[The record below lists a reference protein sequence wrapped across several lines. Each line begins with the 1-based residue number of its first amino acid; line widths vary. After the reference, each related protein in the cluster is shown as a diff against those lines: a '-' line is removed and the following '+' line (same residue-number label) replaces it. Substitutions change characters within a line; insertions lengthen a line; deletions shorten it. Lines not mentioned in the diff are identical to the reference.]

1 MKTKLLL
8 IVAIAILPALSAC
21 SERAQEVED
30 FYLPPGD
37 AAHGQQVF
45 IDFNCYQCHTIAN
58 VDLPEPAFT
67 APFVV
72 ALGGKVLKV
81 ENYGQLLTA
90 VIYPD
95 HALSNK
101 YLAQL
106 EAAGKEPGLSP
117 MTNFT
122 NEMTVTE
129 LVDLVEFLHGHYT
142 RLMPQYFRG
151 RYREMP

>member
-1 MKTKLLL
+1 MNTKLLMF
-8 IVAIAILPALSAC
+8 VAIAILTALSAC
-21 SERAQEVED
+21 SEQAPEVED
-30 FYLPPGD
+30 FFLPQGD
-37 AAHGQQVF
+37 AARGQQVF
-45 IDFNCYQCHTIAN
+45 IDFKCYQCHTIKD
-58 VDLPEPAFT
+58 VDLPQPQFE

-72 ALGGKVLKV
+72 ALGGKVRKV

-142 RLMPQYFRG
+142 RLLPQYFRG
-151 RYREMP
+151 RIHELP

>member
-1 MKTKLLL
+1 MNTKLLL
-8 IVAIAILPALSAC
+8 FVATILLALSAC
-21 SERAQEVED
+21 SEQAPEVED
-30 FYLPPGD
+30 FYLPQGD

-45 IDFNCYQCHTIAN
+45 IDFKCYQCHTIAD

-72 ALGGKVLKV
+72 ALGGKVRKV

-151 RYREMP
+151 RLHELP

>member
-1 MKTKLLL
+1 MNTKLLL
-8 IVAIAILPALSAC
+8 LVATTIFLTLSAC
-21 SERAQEVED
+21 SERAPEVED
-30 FYLPPGD
+30 FYLPQGD
-37 AAHGQQVF
+37 AANGQQVF
-45 IDFNCYQCHTIAN
+45 IDFKCYQCHTIAG
-58 VDLPEPAFT
+58 VDLPESEFT

-72 ALGGKVLKV
+72 SLGGKVRKV

-95 HALSNK
+95 HALSSK

-106 EAAGKEPGLSP
+106 DAAGKTPGLSP

-122 NEMTVTE
+122 NEMTVRE

-142 RLMPQYFRG
+142 RLLPQHFRG
-151 RYREMP
+151 RLHELP

>member
-1 MKTKLLL
+1 MNTKTLLF
-8 IVAIAILPALSAC
+8 IATTIFLTLSAC
-21 SERAQEVED
+21 SERVPEVEG
-30 FYLPPGD
+30 FYLPQGD

-45 IDFNCYQCHTIAN
+45 IDFKCYQCHTIKD
-58 VDLPEPAFT
+58 VDLPEPQFE

-72 ALGGKVLKV
+72 ALGGKVRKV

-106 EAAGKEPGLSP
+106 EAAGKTPGLSP

-122 NEMTVTE
+122 NEMTVTD

-142 RLMPQYFRG
+142 RLLPQHFRG
-151 RYREMP
+151 RMHELP